1 MEEKDKIKNRFQ
13 VFFDYIVSKQG
24 NIEGYNELKKAVD
37 DAYNKNDIRGLR
49 EINKELN
56 VWLVEMFPPKEKKE
70 IREILKEKLG
80 ENFEQTDL
88 KNLEKINKIIKRG
101 KVNTLKEYAL
111 LQQRIEEIYTD
122 KSKKLEVLEINKLL
136 ADFHK

>member
-101 KVNTLKEYAL
+101 KVNTQKEYAL

-122 KSKKLEVLEINKLL
+122 KSRKLEVLEINKLL